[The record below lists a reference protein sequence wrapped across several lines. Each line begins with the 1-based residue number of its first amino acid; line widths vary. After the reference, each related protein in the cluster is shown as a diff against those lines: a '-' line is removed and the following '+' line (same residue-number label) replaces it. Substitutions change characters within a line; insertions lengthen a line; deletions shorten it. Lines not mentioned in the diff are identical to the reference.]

1 MIRLV
6 ILLGAMI
13 GAGLAL
19 AITGLR
25 PSPPRL
31 GAVLAR
37 LGEDTTPPLA
47 SVGTRSAGPVWRW
60 LARKLT
66 EAGPLPLP
74 HKDLAI
80 LGMSPER
87 FIVEKALAAAFGLC
101 LPLLLSTLA
110 TVQGLTLPWVLPSAS
125 ALVLAVAG
133 WFVPDGTVR
142 STAARRR
149 ADFRHALT
157 AYFDLVRL
165 AFGGGA
171 GPNEALEAASG
182 RSGGWAFR
190 RIAEAVDAA
199 QHARLTPWQ
208 GLARLGAEIGVNE
221 LGDLADLAD
230 LAGNEGTKITDA
242 ITAYTQQM
250 RSRRLSELQYQAGAR
265 TTTMTVPIATIGL
278 AFICLIGFPQIYLLL
293 TS

>member
-6 ILLGAMI
+6 ILLGAAM

-19 AITGLR
+19 IVTGLR
-25 PSPPRL
+25 TTPPRL
-31 GAVLAR
+31 DAVLAR
-37 LGEDTTPPLA
+37 LREDAPRPPA
-47 SVGTRSAGPVWRW
+47 DSRGRAGGPGREW
-60 LARKLT
+60 LARRLT
-66 EAGPLPLP
+66 DAGAVPLPRQ
-74 HKDLAI
+74 DLAI
-80 LGMSPER
+80 LGMTPER
-87 FIVEKALAAAFGLC
+87 FIAEKAAAAAFGLC
-101 LPLLLSTLA
+101 LPLLLSALA
-110 TVQGLTLPWVLPSAS
+110 TVQGASLPWALPSAS
-125 ALVLAVAG
+125 ALGFAVAG

-171 GPNEALEAASG
+171 GPNEALEAAAG
-182 RSGGWAFR
+182 HSGGWAFR
-190 RIAEAVDAA
+190 RIAEAIDAA

-208 GLARLGAEIGVNE
+208 GLARLGADIGVTE

-230 LAGNEGTKITDA
+230 LAGNEGAKVADA

-250 RSRRLSELQYQAGAR
+250 RSRRLSELRYQAGSR

-278 AFICLIGFPQIYLLL
+278 AFIVLIGFPQIYVLL